1 MQILI
6 EISEES
12 YNKLTQKSMLMSA
25 SAIDEAVDAVKKG
38 KEFKGWVPIKLRELT
53 KDEKPIYKNM
63 PYVSETMIYDCPLP
77 EDGQDVLIT
86 TNRGEVVHDYFVS
99 DVVDGCFFENWYDV
113 GDVVAWMPLPEPY
126 KVVNEVDV

>member
-6 EISEES
+6 EISKEAYE
-12 YNKLTQKSMLMSA
+12 KIQTKSMLISA
-25 SAIDEAVDAVKKG
+25 SAIEEVVDAVKHG
-38 KEFKGWVPIKLRELT
+38 EEFKGWVPIKLRKLK

-86 TNRGEVVHDYFVS
+86 TNRGGVDHDYFVS
-99 DVVDGCFFENWYDV
+99 DAVDGCYFENWYDV

-126 KVVNEVDV
+126 KKEESE

>member
-38 KEFKGWVPIKLRELT
+38 RVLFNVSCVLPTIEDGVVKWVPVEA
-53 KDEKPIYKNM
+53 
-63 PYVSETMIYDCPLP
+63 V
-77 EDGQDVLIT
+77 
-86 TNRGEVVHDYFVS
+86 
-99 DVVDGCFFENWYDV
+99 EN
-113 GDVVAWMPLPEPY
+113 
-126 KVVNEVDV
+126 